1 MPQKE
6 DRRVRKTKKAMT
18 EALAELMIDKPLSS
32 ISVREISELADINR
46 GTFYLHYRDVY
57 DMVETLQKEIFDRFD
72 EIVDK
77 HIGMK
82 SPHELFPLLVELYN
96 LLAEN
101 AKLAKVLMGKNGD
114 AGFLDKLK
122 EVIQEKCFADI
133 QSRIKTKNISE
144 YKYLCDYIV
153 YGCIGI
159 CSMWLKGG
167 MRETP
172 NEMAELTERIILA
185 GNAGYDAE

>member
-1 MPQKE
+1 MSQKE

-18 EALAELMIDKPLSS
+18 EALAELMLEKPLNS
-32 ISVREISELADINR
+32 ISVREISEIADINR

-57 DMVETLQKEIFDRFD
+57 DMVDTLRREIFEQFD
-72 EIVDK
+72 EIVEK

-82 SPHELFPLLVELYN
+82 NPDELFPLLVELYN

-101 AKLAKVLMGKNGD
+101 AKLVKVLMGKNGD

-133 QSRIKTKNISE
+133 QSRLNTKNISE
-144 YKYLCDYIV
+144 YKYLCNYIV

-159 CSMWLKGG
+159 CGTWLEGG
-167 MRETP
+167 MKETP
-172 NEMAELTERIILA
+172 NEMAELTGRIILM
-185 GNAGYDAE
+185 GNESA